1 MHKCTHLSIQIHMY
15 SMSRNAITY
24 YKGLKCVKHAL
35 TNRKEG
41 LSYVFFK
48 ALIIDLDL

>member
-1 MHKCTHLSIQIHMY
+1 MHKCTHLNTNPHVFYVSKC
-15 SMSRNAITY
+15 NITY

-41 LSYVFFK
+41 LSYVFF
-48 ALIIDLDL
+48 

>member
-1 MHKCTHLSIQIHMY
+1 MNKCTHLNTNPHVFYVS
-15 SMSRNAITY
+15 NCNNK

-35 TNRKEG
+35 TKHKEG

-48 ALIIDLDL
+48 ALIIALDL